1 MVRIKFILDYHVFF
15 RGITVLALTGMF
27 HHYDYDVEDLVN
39 LLIVTV
45 NLSLIMNFTK

>member
-1 MVRIKFILDYHVFF
+1 
-15 RGITVLALTGMF
+15 MF